1 MMEINNVKDLK
12 EFLKSKDFSAD
23 DLVSV
28 ENGNIKIIKRKTV
41 ISVLSL
47 LQFVNDIDNENYK
60 VLYPPVDGVLV
71 IEDNNGN
78 QYPICIDNNIE
89 GIKDI
94 NSNTYVAY
102 DYVEKDNSGNEITR
116 IRLWSEN
123 KND

>member
-47 LQFVNDIDNENYK
+47 LQFVNDIDDENYK

>member
-47 LQFVNDIDNENYK
+47 LQFVNDIDDENYK
-60 VLYPPVDGVLV
+60 VLYPPVDGVLI
-71 IEDNNGN
+71 IEDNNAN

>member
-47 LQFVNDIDNENYK
+47 LQFVNDIDDENYK
-60 VLYPPVDGVLV
+60 VLYLPIDGVLV

>member
-47 LQFVNDIDNENYK
+47 LQFVNDIDDENYK
-60 VLYPPVDGVLV
+60 VLYPPIDGVLV

>member
-47 LQFVNDIDNENYK
+47 LQFVNDIDDENYK
-60 VLYPPVDGVLV
+60 VLYPPIDGVLV
-71 IEDNNGN
+71 IEDNNAN

>member
-47 LQFVNDIDNENYK
+47 LQFVNDIDDENYK

-94 NSNTYVAY
+94 NSNTYIAY

>member
-47 LQFVNDIDNENYK
+47 LQFVNDIDDENYK

-71 IEDNNGN
+71 IEDNNAN